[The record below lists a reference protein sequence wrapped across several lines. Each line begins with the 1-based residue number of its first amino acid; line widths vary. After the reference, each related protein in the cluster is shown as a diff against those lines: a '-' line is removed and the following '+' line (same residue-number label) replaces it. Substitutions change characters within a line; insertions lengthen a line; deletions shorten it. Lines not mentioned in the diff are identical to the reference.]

1 MKQFF
6 KKCMSVFVAGA
17 MLAVALLGFA
27 SCGKEEGFFIGAS
40 GPLTGDAASYG
51 IAVQRGAELAVKQL
65 NAKGGVKFRF
75 EIKDDAAEAGKAGT
89 NYDLLFDA
97 GMQAS
102 LSGVTSGAA
111 EAFVDKAGKDKLF
124 CLSPSASADPVIN
137 KNAYSF
143 RLCFGDPDQGK
154 LAAQWIHENMPG
166 AKVGAIY
173 NTSDSYSSGIYAAF
187 QTEMATLGITY
198 TEKTFDNEN
207 KTDFSSQAEALKDC
221 DVIFMPFYYTEAS
234 LFAKAATQKGCDATY
249 FGCDGFDGISPLIS
263 DVMQSNRVMY
273 ITPFDVESQDATTK
287 AFVEA
292 FRAEYNADPDQ
303 FAADAYDAMMVIAD
317 AIAKA
322 GITDYTVK
330 PETLSEA
337 IINVITASNYSY
349 TGLTGTMKWEKSGAC
364 VKAPVIK
371 VLSNPAQ

>member
-6 KKCMSVFVAGA
+6 KKCMSVLLAGS
-17 MLAVALLGFA
+17 MLAVALLGF
-27 SCGKEEGFFIGAS
+27 SGCGKEVGFFIGAS

-51 IAVQRGAELAVKQL
+51 IAVQRGAQLAVKQL
-65 NAKGGVKFRF
+65 NEKGNVKFRF
-75 EIKDDAAEAGKAGT
+75 EIKDDAALAGT
-89 NYDLLFDA
+89 AGANYDLLFDA

-124 CLSPSASADPVIN
+124 CLSPSASADPVIE
-137 KNAYSF
+137 KNDYSF

-154 LAAQWIHENMPG
+154 LAAQWIKENMPTGKIG
-166 AKVGAIY
+166 ALY
-173 NTSDSYSSGIYAAF
+173 NTSDSYSSGIYTAF
-187 QTEMATLGITY
+187 QAEMGTLGLSY

-207 KTDFSSQAEALKDC
+207 KSDFSSQADALKDC
-221 DVIFMPFYYTEAS
+221 DVIFLPFYYTEAS
-234 LFAKAATQKGCDATY
+234 LFTKAATLKGCRATY
-249 FGCDGFDGISPLIS
+249 FGCDGFDGISDMIS
-263 DVMQSNRVMY
+263 DVKRTNRVMY
-273 ITPFDVESQDATTK
+273 ITPFDIESQDPNTK

-317 AIAKA
+317 AISKA

-330 PETLSEA
+330 PDVLSEA
-337 IINVITASNYSY
+337 IIKVITANEYSY
-349 TGLTGTMKWEKSGAC
+349 TGLTGTMKWQKNGAC

-371 VLSNPAQ
+371 VLSDPER